1 MITIQ
6 NADEY
11 FSRNLQKQQWMTLS
25 DEQKE
30 AALEMA
36 SGDICCR
43 LGSSEIDET
52 CVFQVCAVY
61 EQALFLAANIGRLN
75 DCVEVLSENIDGVG
89 GKSYRERK
97 NPEFSR
103 RALLFLERATG
114 LVTRLNRG

>member
-11 FSRNLQKQQWMTLS
+11 FSRNLQKQQWLALS
-25 DEQKE
+25 AEQRE

-36 SGDICCR
+36 SGDICCY
-43 LGSSEIDET
+43 LGSSEIEET
-52 CVFQVCAVY
+52 CIFQVCAVY
-61 EQALFLAANIGRLN
+61 EQALFLAANISRLN
-75 DCVEVLSENIDGVG
+75 SSVEVLSENIDGVG

-114 LVTRLNRG
+114 PATRLNRG